1 MATKKV
7 GSAGRFGIRY
17 GKTIRVKITDIEKR
31 QRGRHICPYCNKQQ
45 VRRVSLG
52 IYECRKCKA
61 KFTGRAYTAV

>member
-17 GKTIRVKITDIEKR
+17 GKTIRVKIADIEKR
-31 QRGRHICPYCNKQQ
+31 QRGRHLCPYCNKQQ

-52 IYECRKCKA
+52 VYACRKCHTT
-61 KFTGRAYTAV
+61 FTGRAYTLA